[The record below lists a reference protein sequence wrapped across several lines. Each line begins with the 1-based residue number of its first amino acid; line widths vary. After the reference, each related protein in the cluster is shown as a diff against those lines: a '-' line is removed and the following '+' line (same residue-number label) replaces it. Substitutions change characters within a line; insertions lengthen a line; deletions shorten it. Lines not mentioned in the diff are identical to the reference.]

1 MDERVVLRRQ
11 MRQRRGALDAVTQ
24 LCAGEALAQHLQRLP
39 ELGPAA
45 KVAGYWASNG
55 EPSLHALLSA
65 RQDLRYFLPC
75 LQLGRIL
82 RFGSWRIG
90 EPVVANRLGIPEP
103 LVQPEM
109 QVAAGEMDVILLP
122 LLAFDRSGARL
133 GMGGGYY
140 DRTCA
145 FRSGARP
152 IAAIAREALQ
162 TDAWAQHDA
171 ACGEAQCRVVERP
184 LLVGIGYHWQEHP
197 GLPVQPWDVPLDLI
211 ATDHELIRVRQP
223 AN

>member
-1 MDERVVLRRQ
+1 MPCSAQAPGSRATFSPV
-11 MRQRRGALDAVTQ
+11 
-24 LCAGEALAQHLQRLP
+24 CSLA
-39 ELGPAA
+39 E
-45 KVAGYWASNG
+45 
-55 EPSLHALLSA
+55 
-65 RQDLRYFLPC
+65 C
-75 LQLGRIL
+75 L
-82 RFGSWRIG
+82 RFAELARRRATGRQSLRHSG
-90 EPVVANRLGIPEP
+90 AGGATGDASVR
-103 LVQPEM
+103 
-109 QVAAGEMDVILLP
+109 AAQQIDVILLP
-122 LLAFDRSGARL
+122 LLAFDRSGAQGLAWAAATMTGLVR
-133 GMGGGYY
+133 
-140 DRTCA
+140 
-145 FRSGARP
+145 FGAEPGP